1 MNKLWEL
8 SQNID
13 EIISIRGLDRI
24 VTRGKIGMEA
34 GMLMNITKNTPDDDT
49 KALKLRLAVEKV
61 LDVKL

>member
-13 EIISIRGLDRI
+13 EIISQRGLDRI

-49 KALKLRLAVEKV
+49 KALKLRLAVETV